1 MRSSELTGGS
11 GFFYEGNVAA
21 YYLAALLS
29 GDFQAP
35 LNMRVRTVKLQQSA
49 YDAPLDD
56 IIVEFEGSLNPRLHL
71 QVKRSLTISSAET
84 NTAYREIITNSWE
97 TYKNARNSSGQDYY
111 GGATDDISRT
121 ALRKF
126 RLVCEAAR
134 NSHTSES
141 FIEKTTGDKTSTTAS
156 KTIIE
161 DIKKILSASGNNFDD
176 ADLHSFLKHLVIFSF
191 DVISPESLTT
201 DVAINSLR
209 HILLVP
215 ARAPDL
221 WERLKNLTRAGS
233 AVSGTYNR
241 ESLASQLH
249 PLFTFKEI
257 SRAAIDNISG
267 SPTSARPLPHS
278 VTPIKCHIALSRI
291 EDKAAPAILTAIV
304 LTDNFESIANEIRG
318 WREALQRSSMLSS
331 ADKELANTL
340 TLKDL
345 FKLTKFS
352 ITLSSKLATLNFLA
366 YIYYAKGESV
376 TSLSPKE
383 NDFLTLAI
391 PILHRLSKKH
401 DEIVAICSDA
411 ENIRT
416 AVETAIAD
424 VRRRYHRDTSPALA
438 AHYVRNRKELI
449 ELADL
454 VAAISIDYIV
464 GASAYPEG
472 SIALI
477 KTRFKYGENVVTGE
491 KHKRDKNPLA

>member
-35 LNMRVRTVKLQQSA
+35 LNMPVRTVKLQQSA

-56 IIVEFEGSLNPRLHL
+56 IIVEFDGLLNPLLHL
-71 QVKRSLTISSAET
+71 QVKRSLTISSAQT
-84 NTAYREIITNSWE
+84 NTAYHEIITNSWD
-97 TYKNARNSSGQDYY
+97 TYKHARNSSGQDYY

-141 FIEKTTGDKTSTTAS
+141 FFEKTTGDNTSTTGS
-156 KTIIE
+156 KTIVE
-161 DIKKILSASGNNFDD
+161 DIKKILSDAGKNFDD
-176 ADLHSFLKHLVIFSF
+176 ADLHRFLKHLVILNF
-191 DVISPESLTT
+191 DVISPESLTP

-221 WERLKNLTRAGS
+221 WEKLKNLTRAGS

-267 SPTSARPLPHS
+267 SPASARPLPHS
-278 VTPIKCHIALSRI
+278 VTPIKCHIALSRV
-291 EDKAAPAILTAIV
+291 ENEAAPAILTAIV
-304 LTDNFESIANEIRG
+304 LTDNFEGVAGEIRG

-331 ADKELANTL
+331 GDKELANSL
-340 TLKDL
+340 ALKDL
-345 FKLTKFS
+345 FKLTQFS
-352 ITLSSKLATLNFLA
+352 HILSSKLATLNFLA
-366 YIYYAKGESV
+366 YIYYAKGESIAN
-376 TSLSPKE
+376 LSTQE
-383 NDFLTLAI
+383 NESLTLAI
-391 PILHRLSKKH
+391 PIFHRLSKKH
-401 DEIVAICSDA
+401 DEIVAVCSDA
-411 ENIRT
+411 ENIKT
-416 AVETAIAD
+416 AIEAAIAD
-424 VRRRYHRDTSPALA
+424 VYRRYHRVTSPALA
-438 AHYVRNRKELI
+438 AQYVRNRKELI

-464 GASAYPEG
+464 GAGAYPAG

-477 KTRFKYGENVVTGE
+477 KTRFKYGENIVTGE